1 MIPGFVSSPSL
12 RLFTNFRKDLEMKF
26 NSKVLAIGATSA
38 ALVGGL
44 AFAAPSIA
52 DTESATSPN
61 SSENCERGERIHAEL
76 EATITG
82 IPSDLS
88 KLRDVMHGAY
98 FTGYELDSATLPE
111 TQPTEDGRFVPVRPD
126 RSEFEMGTRPTIDG
140 DEFIGEL
147 GLRAGSEVGTSYF
160 ALYPSD
166 GGSPVLVTVVVDEN
180 GVATASASSE
190 LSVSYDEAA
199 ADAPQMG
206 HKGDKGHPG
215 GKGMRGG
222 FRGGHGP
229 APEVEVTPNA

>member
-1 MIPGFVSSPSL
+1 MK
-12 RLFTNFRKDLEMKF
+12 LFTNFRKDFEMKF
-26 NSKVLAIGATSA
+26 NTKVLAIGATSA

-52 DTESATSPN
+52 HSESAN
-61 SSENCERGERIHAEL
+61 SSFSGENCDQGSHAHVEL

-82 IPSDLS
+82 IPSELS
-88 KLRDVMHGAY
+88 NLRDVMRGAY

-111 TQPTEDGRFVPVRPD
+111 AQPTEDGRFVPVRPD
-126 RSEFEMGTRPTIDG
+126 RSEFEMGSRPTVEG
-140 DEFIGEL
+140 EQFSGEL
-147 GLRAGSEVGTSYF
+147 GLRADSEAGTSYF

-166 GGSPVLVTVVVDEN
+166 GTDPVLVTVVVDET
-180 GVATASASSE
+180 GAATATASAE
-190 LSVSYDEAA
+190 LSVSYDETAA
-199 ADAPQMG
+199 AEAPQFG

-229 APEVEVTPNA
+229 APQAEVTPNA